1 MRNSLKSLSPGWLD
15 VVLSETMD
23 RFDESRTGQ
32 GMDALPGAAL
42 DWFLLSQPGVET
54 PGQGF

>member
-15 VVLSETMD
+15 VALSETMD
-23 RFDESRTGQ
+23 RFDESSTGQ

-42 DWFLLSQPGVET
+42 D
-54 PGQGF
+54 